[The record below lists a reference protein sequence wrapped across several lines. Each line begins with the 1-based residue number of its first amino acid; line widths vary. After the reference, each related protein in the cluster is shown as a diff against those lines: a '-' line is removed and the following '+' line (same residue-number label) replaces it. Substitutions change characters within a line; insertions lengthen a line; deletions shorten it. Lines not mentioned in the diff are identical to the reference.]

1 MSISYN
7 PLWKTLIDKKIK
19 RYELMNIAN
28 ISANVVAKMAR
39 EEFVSLR
46 SIEKICLALDCNLND
61 VIIFFDPLKDSN
73 E

>member
-61 VIIFFDPLKDSN
+61 VIIFIDPLKDSN